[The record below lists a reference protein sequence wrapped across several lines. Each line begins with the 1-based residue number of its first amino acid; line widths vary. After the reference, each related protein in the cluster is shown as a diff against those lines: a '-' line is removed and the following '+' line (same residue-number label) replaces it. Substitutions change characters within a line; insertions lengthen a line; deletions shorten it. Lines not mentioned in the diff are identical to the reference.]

1 MCLLLHNP
9 VCVHQHLSVS
19 LSIRAYGGYGG
30 YAAKCIPPE
39 EAEAEIYTFRVKFD
53 SWAQLTNSKGSV
65 FA

>member
-19 LSIRAYGGYGG
+19 LSIRAYGGY
-30 YAAKCIPPE
+30 AAKCIPPE
-39 EAEAEIYTFRVKFD
+39 EAEAEIHTFKIKFD